1 MSTLVTE
8 TSSPVK
14 LEPGSFIIDVYD
26 RQYWDPEYYKVI
38 LKEQGPKF
46 REFAL
51 QEMVHYNFNETTG
64 VITFTG
70 DYGEVRIEYQEPLD
84 LSNYGVGAVPQNKVN
99 SDVKRSR
106 KLNVNETNIVEDQ
119 QANKISNE
127 GSIIGNFNEV
137 NGFIS
142 LSSFSKEGEAI
153 TKKIMPVKLTSSAG
167 DGSLK
172 SISTNVSKL
181 TNIFGEA
188 PVADATGTLKKII
201 TSGAPQS
208 LMKQMQKNFS
218 SLPIQK
224 IRTYAS
230 NISISPST
238 TIESLKPEKDPSRIS
253 IETVSKIYK
262 DKLKLKLNSG
272 GFDLNPLGAF
282 PGLGR
287 SKQNLA
293 GQFIGSILNKIGSFF
308 GNILSGIKVFDNPT
322 PTITDSFGG
331 NVKDLIEVGGA
342 RTNISNYMTKGNLV
356 DIKPPK
362 IEYVL
367 QDQNAFLGYA
377 TPETYKFTFV
387 NSTEELITEFKQCS
401 RGPTSTSDDAI
412 GGLFVYATKK
422 FTGPPEKANAE
433 ALQNGVK
440 DVFLR
445 IVTKEIE
452 ETNSAAEGKTAAE
465 TALDR
470 ISINPNEYG
479 INSHYLILTDGSL
492 QRGRPIDKPRS
503 SVSHPRFSK
512 TGIQLSFISGGKIP
526 NSKMFETYD
535 RFLKAW
541 FTVFPDCGVY
551 DNNEANPEDSPN
563 LFDVRQSV
571 ISKYNFVYRY
581 DDLSEFDEFPTKVER
596 VITKP
601 KTVAIT
607 SSTISKPISFA
618 EANKRINDLVESK
631 QFNNDFNSAINKAG
645 ATLSQLNGEDRDSI
659 AIKYGAENLESG
671 DLKAKMDADYKIF
684 QNGMKEK
691 NKELNNIIGKLNT
704 NDRTVKSFG
713 FTLNRSK

>member
-1 MSTLVTE
+1 MSNLITE
-8 TSSPVK
+8 TTSPVK
-14 LEPGSFIIDVYD
+14 LKPGSFIIAVYD
-26 RQYWDPEYYKVI
+26 RQYWLPEYYKEI

-46 REFAL
+46 REFRL
-51 QEMVHYNFNETTG
+51 QEMVHYNFNESTA
-64 VITFTG
+64 VVTFTG
-70 DYGEVRIEYQEPLD
+70 DYGEVRIEYQEPLN
-84 LSNYGVGAVPQNKVN
+84 LSNYGVMPKTTVNNKAKNV
-99 SDVKRSR
+99 R
-106 KLNVNETNIVEDQ
+106 KIQPAESNILEDQ

-127 GSIIGNFNEV
+127 GSTIGNFNQV
-137 NGFIS
+137 NGFKS
-142 LSSFSKEGEAI
+142 LSSFAKEGEAI
-153 TKKIMPVKLTSSAG
+153 SKKIMPVKLTGDVG

-172 SISTNVSKL
+172 SISTNVSQL
-181 TNIFGEA
+181 TSIFGKA
-188 PVADATGTLKKII
+188 PVADATGTLKKIV

-230 NISISPST
+230 NVSISPST
-238 TIESLKPEKDPSRIS
+238 TIESLKPENSPSRVS
-253 IETVSKIYK
+253 LNTVSKIYK
-262 DKLKLKLNSG
+262 EKLKINLNNAA
-272 GFDLNPLGAF
+272 FNLNPFGAF

-293 GQFIGSILNKIGSFF
+293 AQFIGTILNKVGSFF
-308 GNILSGIKVFDNPT
+308 GNILNGMKVFDNPT
-322 PTITDSFGG
+322 PTIVSSFGG
-331 NVKDLIEVGGA
+331 NVKDLIEKGGSK
-342 RTNISNYMTKGNLV
+342 TNISNYVNKGNLV
-356 DIKPPK
+356 DIDPPK

-367 QDQNAFLGYA
+367 QDQNSFLGYA

-387 NSTEELITEFKQCS
+387 TSTEELITEFKTSS
-401 RGPTSTSDDAI
+401 RGPTSIGDDAI
-412 GGLFVYATKK
+412 GGLFIYATKK

-433 ALQNGVK
+433 ALQKGVK
-440 DVFLR
+440 KVYLR
-445 IVTKEIE
+445 NLTKEIE
-452 ETNSAAEGKTAAE
+452 ETNTMADGKTAAE
-465 TALDR
+465 TALER

-492 QRGRPIDKPRS
+492 QRARPIDKVRS
-503 SVSHPRFSK
+503 SVAHPRFSK
-512 TGIQLSFISGGKIP
+512 TGLQLSFISGGKIP

-551 DNNEANPEDSPN
+551 DHSEANTDSSPN

-571 ISKYNFVYRY
+571 KSKFRFVYRY
-581 DDLSEFDEFPTKVER
+581 DDLSLFDEFPTKMER

-601 KTVAIT
+601 TTIAKT
-607 SSTISKPISFA
+607 SSTIEKPISIA
-618 EANKRINDLVESK
+618 EANERVADLVESK
-631 QFNNDFNSAINKAG
+631 KFNNDISSAINKAG
-645 ATLSQLNGEDRDSI
+645 ATLAQLNGEDRD
-659 AIKYGAENLESG
+659 AISTKYGAENLESG

-691 NKELNNIIGKLNT
+691 NKELNSIIGKLNT

>member
-1 MSTLVTE
+1 MSNLVTQ
-8 TSSPVK
+8 TTSPVK
-14 LEPGSFIIDVYD
+14 LKPGSFIIAVYD
-26 RQYWDPEYYKVI
+26 RQYWLPEYYKEI

-46 REFAL
+46 REFRL
-51 QEMVHYNFNETTG
+51 QEMVHYNFNESTA

-70 DYGEVRIEYQEPLD
+70 DYGEVRIEYQEPLN
-84 LSNYGVGAVPQNKVN
+84 LSNYGVMPKTTVNNKAKNV
-99 SDVKRSR
+99 R
-106 KLNVNETNIVEDQ
+106 KIQPAESNILEDQ

-127 GSIIGNFNEV
+127 GSTIGNFNQV
-137 NGFIS
+137 NGFKS
-142 LSSFSKEGEAI
+142 LSSFAKEGEAI
-153 TKKIMPVKLTSSAG
+153 SKKIMPVKLTSDVG

-172 SISTNVSKL
+172 SISTNVSQL
-181 TNIFGEA
+181 TSIFGKA
-188 PVADATGTLKKII
+188 PVADATGTLKKIV

-230 NISISPST
+230 NVSISPST
-238 TIESLKPEKDPSRIS
+238 TIESLKPENNPSRVS
-253 IETVSKIYK
+253 LNTVSKIYK
-262 DKLKLKLNSG
+262 EKLKFNLNNA
-272 GFDLNPLGAF
+272 GFGLNPFGLF

-293 GQFIGSILNKIGSFF
+293 AQFIGTILNKVGSFF
-308 GNILSGIKVFDNPT
+308 GNILNGMKVFNNPT
-322 PTITDSFGG
+322 PTIVSSFGG
-331 NVKDLIEVGGA
+331 NVKDLIEKGGSK
-342 RTNISNYMTKGNLV
+342 TNISNYVNKGNLV
-356 DIKPPK
+356 DIDPPK

-367 QDQNAFLGYA
+367 QDQNSFLGYA

-387 NSTEELITEFKQCS
+387 TSTEELITEFKTSS
-401 RGPTSTSDDAI
+401 RGPTSTGDDAI
-412 GGLFVYATKK
+412 GGLFIYATKK

-433 ALQNGVK
+433 ALQKGVK
-440 DVFLR
+440 KVYLR
-445 IVTKEIE
+445 NLTKEIE
-452 ETNSAAEGKTAAE
+452 ETNTMADGKTAAE
-465 TALDR
+465 TALER

-492 QRGRPIDKPRS
+492 QRARPIDKVRS
-503 SVSHPRFSK
+503 SVAHPRFSK
-512 TGIQLSFISGGKIP
+512 TGLQLSFISGGKIP

-551 DNNEANPEDSPN
+551 DHSEANTDSSPN

-571 ISKYNFVYRY
+571 KSKFRYVYRY
-581 DDLSEFDEFPTKVER
+581 DDLSLFDEFPTKMER

-601 KTVAIT
+601 TTIAKT
-607 SSTISKPISFA
+607 SSTIEKPISIA
-618 EANKRINDLVESK
+618 EANERVADLVESK
-631 QFNNDFNSAINKAG
+631 KFNNDISSAINKAG
-645 ATLSQLNGEDRDSI
+645 ATLAQLNGEDRD
-659 AIKYGAENLESG
+659 AISTKYGAENLESG

-691 NKELNNIIGKLNT
+691 NKELNSIIGKLNT